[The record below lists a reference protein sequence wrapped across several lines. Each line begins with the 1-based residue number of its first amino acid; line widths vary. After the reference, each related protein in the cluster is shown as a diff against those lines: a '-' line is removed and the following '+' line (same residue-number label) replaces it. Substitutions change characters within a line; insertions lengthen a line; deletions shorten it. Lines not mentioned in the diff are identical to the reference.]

1 MAWSGPNC
9 DSVTMP
15 SASNVL
21 PGTGEVVPSTP
32 AIYSSV
38 LAVRCVGRSG
48 QTLTTSSRSDS
59 ALTWPARTV
68 MAYSV
73 GCTACTD
80 PPVGTGA
87 MRP

>member
-1 MAWSGPNC
+1 
-9 DSVTMP
+9 
-15 SASNVL
+15 
-21 PGTGEVVPSTP
+21 
-32 AIYSSV
+32 
-38 LAVRCVGRSG
+38 
-48 QTLTTSSRSDS
+48 
-59 ALTWPARTV
+59 LTWPARTV